1 MDLDTVTQFIKEVGF
16 PIAVTAFVLW
26 RFDKRLGELI
36 TEIRAFHV
44 QMGSVLSNTA
54 ALAKHIVD
62 QADRVV
68 REVKELVR

>member
-1 MDLDTVTQFIKEVGF
+1 
-16 PIAVTAFVLW
+16 
-26 RFDKRLGELI
+26 
-36 TEIRAFHV
+36 
-44 QMGSVLSNTA
+44 MGSVLSNTA